1 MYSSSIRIPA
11 GAGSG
16 RADVNGGKNDRS
28 IDLHVHTTRSD
39 GDYSPEDVVG
49 KARDLGLSAIA
60 ITDHDSL
67 EGVEEGLQAG
77 ARRGVEVVPGVEL
90 SVKYR
95 DLTQVH
101 LLGYYLDWRSVAL
114 NQSLTELRDARVGRG
129 QRLVEGLNAALQG
142 EGREPIRFEDVAKF
156 SEGLI
161 ARPHIAK
168 ALLERGYCRDIADAF
183 QRYLIPLNIAKHK
196 PSFEEAVQSVK
207 RAGGVPVL
215 AHPNLV
221 EPGRRLDPD
230 VLEALVDLG
239 LEGIEVYYHSL
250 SGEDSAYYRGLAAR
264 RGLIVTGGSDFHGES
279 SYGNLGLVGKGER
292 VPYDCLEGL
301 KSRFLR
307 IRRNLVIMSGL
318 PGSGKS
324 TLAERVARLLD
335 ARIVSSD
342 ALRREHFPLGSAL
355 REFRYSAEVSS
366 AVYRILR
373 LEAEVSLIQG
383 RSVVIDATFLLRHGR
398 AEFLEVARKAGAGV
412 LFISCSADEETSARR
427 TRTRQ
432 PVENHASEADFEVYR
447 RMKSELETSPERW
460 VRVEEDPQV
469 RGFPVMVWD
478 SSPGT
483 EGFTALFA
491 PDNLAYLT
499 RFSLA

>member
-1 MYSSSIRIPA
+1 LDP
-11 GAGSG
+11 GLAGSG
-16 RADVNGGKNDRS
+16 RADVDGGTNERA

-39 GDYSPEDVVG
+39 GDYSPEEVVG

-90 SVKYR
+90 SVKYG

-101 LLGYYLDWRSVAL
+101 LLAYYLDWCSESM
-114 NQSLTELRDARVGRG
+114 NQGLTELRDARVGRG
-129 QRLVEGLNAALQG
+129 QRLVEKINVALQG
-142 EGREPIRFEDVAKF
+142 EGREPLRFEDVARH

-168 ALLERGYCRDIADAF
+168 ELLERGYCRDMADAF

-196 PSFEEAVQSVK
+196 PSFEEAVRSVK
-207 RAGGVPVL
+207 KAGGVPVL
-215 AHPNLV
+215 AHPNLIQ
-221 EPGRRLDPD
+221 PGWRLDAD
-230 VLEALVDLG
+230 TLDALIDLG
-239 LEGIEVYYHSL
+239 LEGMEVYYHSL
-250 SGEDSAYYRGLAAR
+250 SDEDSAYYRNLAAR
-264 RGLIVTGGSDFHGES
+264 RDLIITGGSDFHGEA

-292 VPYDCLEGL
+292 VPYSCLAGL
-301 KSRFLR
+301 KARFLR
-307 IRRNLVIMSGL
+307 ARRNLVIMSGL

-324 TLAERVARLLD
+324 TLAQRIAKLLD

-342 ALRREHFPLGSAL
+342 ALRREHFPPGSAL

-373 LEAEVSLIQG
+373 LEAEVTLLQG

-398 AEFLEVARKAGAGV
+398 TEFLEVARKTGAGV
-412 LFISCSADEETSARR
+412 LFVSCRADEETSARR
-427 TRTRQ
+427 TRTR
-432 PVENHASEADFEVYR
+432 PPADNHASEADFEVYN
-447 RMKSELETSPERW
+447 RMKSDLEGNPERW

-469 RGFPVMVWD
+469 RGFPVMEWD
-478 SSPGT
+478 SSPGI
-483 EGFTALFA
+483 EGFTALIA
-491 PDNLAYLT
+491 PDNLTYLT